1 MDGRIRYSEEVRIEV
16 ARLFTLGHGAKAVA
30 TYLGLPFGTMRTWHD
45 AYRLGN
51 LLNSGAVRENK
62 FYPEQLKQAAVEKF
76 LAGTPKA
83 EIILEFEISTRAI
96 FDKWVAA
103 YRKDGPS
110 GLAPKPRG
118 RKPLIVGQE
127 SLEQKI
133 YRLEMENALL
143 KKFQALM
150 AKEQQVRPSKRKQLP
165 H

>member
-1 MDGRIRYSEEVRIEV
+1 MDGRFSYSEETRIEV
-16 ARLFTLGHGAKAVA
+16 ARLFALGHGARAVA
-30 TYLGLPFGTMRTWHD
+30 TYLGLSRSTMRRWQD
-45 AYRLGN
+45 AYRQGN
-51 LLNSGAVRENK
+51 LLNSGFVRENK
-62 FYPEQLKQAAVEKF
+62 IYPQVLKLAAVEKF

-83 EIILEFEISTRAI
+83 QIILEFEISTRAV

-118 RKPLIVGQE
+118 RKPLIVGHE
-127 SLEQKI
+127 SLEAKV

-150 AKEQQVRPSKRKQLP
+150 AEENELNPRSWNSN
-165 H
+165 

>member
-1 MDGRIRYSEEVRIEV
+1 MDRRVGYLEEVRIQAAEQFALGYG
-16 ARLFTLGHGAKAVA
+16 ARAVA
-30 TYLGLPFGTMRTWHD
+30 TYLDLPYETMRIWVDTYHQ
-45 AYRLGN
+45 GC

-62 FYPEQLKQAAVEKF
+62 IYPQHLKVAAVEKF
-76 LAGTPKA
+76 LAGTPKSQ
-83 EIILEFEISTRAI
+83 ILLEYEISARSL
-96 FDKWVAA
+96 FNKWLAA
-103 YRKDGPS
+103 YRKDGPD
-110 GLAPKPRG
+110 GLVAKAKGPKPSV
-118 RKPLIVGQE
+118 VGTE